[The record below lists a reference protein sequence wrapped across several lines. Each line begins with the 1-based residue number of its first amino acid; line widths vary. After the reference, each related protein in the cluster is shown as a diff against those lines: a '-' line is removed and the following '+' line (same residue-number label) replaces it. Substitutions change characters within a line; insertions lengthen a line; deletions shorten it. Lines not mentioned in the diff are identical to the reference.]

1 MKSIPAPEICRVL
14 LNQRYLAPGETTH
27 DDVFRRVAHA
37 LAAPERVDQRAR
49 CTRRIY
55 ANLIRGAIGA
65 GRIMANAGTRKDA
78 TMVNCFVHP
87 IVAPGVR
94 VASPE
99 SVSLALTQACRTL
112 RMGGGVGYDFS
123 AIAPVGARTHAAG
136 TGIGGVCAVIER
148 FDVACRSL
156 PLPDTRGGAQMAVL
170 RCDHPD
176 LEDFVSAKR
185 GRRRW
190 ATFNVSVAVTDDFMT
205 AVECDTAW
213 PLRHAAPPDAQ
224 RLANGARLLA
234 DGDWCYTSVPAR
246 RLWQRIVEAAR
257 DSAEPGLLFIDTIRR
272 ANDLA
277 DIESIDAT
285 NPCGEQ
291 PLPSWGSCVLGPI
304 DLARRVRR
312 PFAIGGSPAFDFVEL
327 GRLVHT
333 QVRMLDNAIDIT
345 KWPLQAHEV
354 EARSKRRIGVGVTA
368 LGDTLT
374 MMGLRYDSQAARE
387 LASAIGRCLRDNA
400 YAASAALA
408 AERGAYPLFRVERSL
423 SPGHFASALPEAV
436 RDLIARHGLRN
447 SHLLSFA
454 PTGSVSLAFCG
465 NCSSGIEPAFDWVY
479 RRRLR
484 LSNDPQ
490 VLPRDYLL
498 ENRAYR
504 IFRELRGDRVALPE
518 SFATAAQI
526 DGLDHLRM
534 LAALQPFVDGGI
546 SKTVPLAPNASAEQ
560 VAALFRHAWRAG
572 LKGVTVFRL
581 EAADAVMH
589 TLTPSHER
597 PICDCG
603 Q

>member
-1 MKSIPAPEICRVL
+1 M
-14 LNQRYLAPGETTH
+14 
-27 DDVFRRVAHA
+27 
-37 LAAPERVDQRAR
+37 
-49 CTRRIY
+49 
-55 ANLIRGAIGA
+55 
-65 GRIMANAGTRKDA
+65 
-78 TMVNCFVHP
+78 
-87 IVAPGVR
+87 
-94 VASPE
+94 
-99 SVSLALTQACRTL
+99 
-112 RMGGGVGYDFS
+112 
-123 AIAPVGARTHAAG
+123 
-136 TGIGGVCAVIER
+136 
-148 FDVACRSL
+148 
-156 PLPDTRGGAQMAVL
+156 
-170 RCDHPD
+170 
-176 LEDFVSAKR
+176 
-185 GRRRW
+185 
-190 ATFNVSVAVTDDFMT
+190 
-205 AVECDTAW
+205 
-213 PLRHAAPPDAQ
+213 
-224 RLANGARLLA
+224 
-234 DGDWCYTSVPAR
+234 
-246 RLWQRIVEAAR
+246 
-257 DSAEPGLLFIDTIRR
+257 
-272 ANDLA
+272 
-277 DIESIDAT
+277 
-285 NPCGEQ
+285 
-291 PLPSWGSCVLGPI
+291 
-304 DLARRVRR
+304 
-312 PFAIGGSPAFDFVEL
+312 
-327 GRLVHT
+327 
-333 QVRMLDNAIDIT
+333 
-345 KWPLQAHEV
+345 
-354 EARSKRRIGVGVTA
+354 TA

-465 NCSSGIEPAFDWVY
+465 NCSSGIEPAFDWAY

-589 TLTPSHER
+589 TLIPSHER

>member
-1 MKSIPAPEICRVL
+1 MKSVPAPAICRVI
-14 LNQRYLAPGETTH
+14 LNQRYLAPGETTY
-27 DDVFRRVAHA
+27 DDVFRRVARA
-37 LAAPERVDQRAR
+37 LAAQERVEHRAR
-49 CTRRIY
+49 WTRRFY

-87 IVAPGVR
+87 IVAPEAR
-94 VASPE
+94 VASPQ
-99 SVSLALTQACRTL
+99 SVSLALAQACRTL

-123 AIAPVGARTHAAG
+123 AIAPVGAREQGADTG
-136 TGIGGVCAVIER
+136 TGGVCAVIDR
-148 FDVACRSL
+148 FDLACRSL

-176 LEDFVSAKR
+176 LGDFVSAKR

-190 ATFNVSVAVTDDFMT
+190 TTFNVCVAVTDDFMN
-205 AVECDTAW
+205 AVECDAAW
-213 PLRHAAPPDAQ
+213 QLRHVAPPDAQ

-234 DGDWCYTSVPAR
+234 DGDWCYASVPAR
-246 RLWQRIVEAAR
+246 RLWQQIVEAAR

-272 ANDLA
+272 ADDLA
-277 DIESIDAT
+277 DIEAIAAT

-312 PFAIGGSPAFDFVEL
+312 PFAIGGSPAFDFAEL

-345 KWPLQAHEV
+345 KWPLHAHEV
-354 EARSKRRIGVGVTA
+354 EAKSKRRIGVGVTA

-374 MMGLRYDSQAARE
+374 MMGLRYDSQAARD
-387 LASAIGRCLRDNA
+387 LASAIARCLRDNA
-400 YAASAALA
+400 YAASATLA

-423 SPGHFASALPEAV
+423 SPGHFTSSLPGAV
-436 RDLIARHGLRN
+436 RELIARHGLRN

-479 RRRLR
+479 RRRMR
-484 LSNDPQ
+484 LSNDPE
-490 VLPRDYLL
+490 VPPCDYRM

-504 IFRELRGDRVALPE
+504 IFRALRGDHAALPE

-526 DGLDHLRM
+526 DGIDHLRM

-546 SKTVPLAPNASAEQ
+546 SKTVPLAATASVEQ
-560 VAALFRHAWRAG
+560 VAALFRHAWRAR

-589 TLTPSHER
+589 ALTPSEER
-597 PICDCG
+597 PLCVCG